1 MCLDLDS
8 AAIDFTTAGMY
19 VCATRRVLLT
29 YVHPYTI
36 SLSSIRVR
44 IIWPLL
50 CADRTS
56 QSFFHGGKSLC
67 LGVALST
74 VHCSQISDVLN
85 IR

>member
-19 VCATRRVLLT
+19 VCATRRVLLM
-29 YVHPYTI
+29 YAHPYTI
-36 SLSSIRVR
+36 SLSIRVR

-85 IR
+85 TH